1 MSEQVDIERAVIVC
15 PACKAQYKVAA
26 DTLGPK
32 GRTVRCARCHTDWR
46 ALPVVPETA
55 EPVSAAEEE
64 RLDADFA
71 AQEIAESRTR
81 RKDDSSGETAP
92 AGADAIREVEDA
104 VTDPVAVQNRR
115 ADLKRRQT
123 LLKKS
128 MPKSRWRKPVR
139 MTSLAVLGLFLVS
152 LLFFRENI
160 VRAFPDLA
168 GLYAAIGL
176 KVNVVGLEFADVTTL
191 LERQDG
197 ENVLQISARIHA
209 VSSHQVTVPPVR
221 VGVLDDAGQP
231 VFEWSVT
238 PRAAIMLPGE
248 WIEFKTRLNSP
259 PETAAQVRLL
269 FDLAELGL

>member
-26 DTLGPK
+26 DTLGAK
-32 GRTVRCARCHTDWR
+32 GRTVRCARCHTDWK
-46 ALPVVPETA
+46 ALPVDLPSA

-71 AQEIAESRTR
+71 AQEQAENRSR
-81 RKDDSSGETAP
+81 KEGDSAGETASGM
-92 AGADAIREVEDA
+92 ARAIREVEDA
-104 VTDPVAVQNRR
+104 VADPVAVQDRR
-115 ADLKRRQT
+115 ADLKRRQN

-139 MTSLAVLGLFLVS
+139 MASVVILGLVMVS

-168 GLYAAIGL
+168 GLYAAVGL
-176 KVNVVGLEFADVTTL
+176 HVNVVGLEFADVKTL
-191 LERQDG
+191 LERKDG

-209 VSSHQVTVPPVR
+209 VSSHQVTV
-221 VGVLDDAGQP
+221 
-231 VFEWSVT
+231 
-238 PRAAIMLPGE
+238 
-248 WIEFKTRLNSP
+248 
-259 PETAAQVRLL
+259 
-269 FDLAELGL
+269 